1 MNLEL
6 KDSMSHWMVS
16 LLRQLCYIWWP
27 MMSCSKNSS
36 RLRFVHR
43 MCSVTSFYRDKILI
57 LLGTPRQVRDLQR
70 TLTMKCILL
79 HRNVTYSSSN
89 KCCTDHQGMG
99 WWKKQWL
106 PVHGLNPVGQL
117 KWTTL
122 TCTNP
127 SMFFLLFSL
136 VTTNTTKFKRLF

>member
-1 MNLEL
+1 MNLGL

-16 LLRQLCYIWWP
+16 LLRQLCYIWWR

-36 RLRFVHR
+36 RLHFVHR
-43 MCSVTSFYRDKILI
+43 MCSVTSFYHDEILI
-57 LLGTPRQVRDLQR
+57 LLGTLRQVRDLQR
-70 TLTMKCILL
+70 TLTMKCILS

-89 KCCTDHQGMG
+89 KCCT
-99 WWKKQWL
+99 
-106 PVHGLNPVGQL
+106 GLNPVWQL

-127 SMFFLLFSL
+127 SMFFVLFSL